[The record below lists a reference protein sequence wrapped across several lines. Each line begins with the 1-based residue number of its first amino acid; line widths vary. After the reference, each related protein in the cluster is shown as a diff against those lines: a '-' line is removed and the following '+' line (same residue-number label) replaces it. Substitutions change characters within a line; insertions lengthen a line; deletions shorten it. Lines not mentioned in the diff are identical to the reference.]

1 MAKKRLSKRREVF
14 ISEYINNRFNATQ
27 AAIKAGYSEKS
38 ARVAGHRLIT
48 NDNVA
53 EEIALRVKEM
63 CMSGEEAM
71 GLLSDQAKGTLDD
84 CMDVTPGGRS
94 VSLNFE
100 KLKERGKL
108 HLIKSITPT
117 ANGLK
122 VELYS
127 SQRALELIAKAQ
139 GVFVDKVDITTK
151 GEKIANDPEKYDRA
165 MSTLADAIGSIL
177 SRQGAKGKDDLDSSE
192 STSVVGPTIES

>member
-71 GLLSDQAKGTLDD
+71 GLLSDQARGTLDD
-84 CMDVTPGGRS
+84 CMDVGEDGKVR
-94 VSLNFE
+94 LNFN
-100 KLKERGKL
+100 KAKENGKL
-108 HLIKSITPT
+108 HLIKSIVPT
-117 ANGLK
+117 ANGIK

-151 GEKIANDPEKYDRA
+151 GEKINDSERTDRA
-165 MSTLADAIGSIL
+165 MSTLADAIGKII
-177 SRQGAKGKDDLDSSE
+177 SRKGTE
-192 STSVVGPTIES
+192 